1 MKLINDLLR
10 PLFDLLQAPL
20 AGMSAFF
27 GVLVWSIPVGI
38 FALWVFGKTSNQKR
52 IAEVKRR
59 IFAGLFEIRLFN
71 DDLRAIMRAQWEIL
85 GHVLHYQALALKPMI
100 FILPPLVLVMV
111 QLHQFYGFRGL
122 QPGDQALMTVQ
133 LDPTTATGT
142 SRPDIGLDLPDG
154 LRVVTG
160 PVWVPSLA
168 QISWELG
175 VDAEGDYDL
184 EVAVDGEKAA
194 KRLRATS
201 RLVRLSPER
210 PSRTFMDQLEWPSEQ
225 PLEDG
230 SAIRSIV
237 LGYPEGAIA
246 FLGWEFEWAFAW
258 MVAFFVLTMVIAFL
272 LRKPMG
278 VEL

>member
-1 MKLINDLLR
+1 
-10 PLFDLLQAPL
+10 
-20 AGMSAFF
+20 
-27 GVLVWSIPVGI
+27 
-38 FALWVFGKTSNQKR
+38 
-52 IAEVKRR
+52 
-59 IFAGLFEIRLFN
+59 
-71 DDLRAIMRAQWEIL
+71 
-85 GHVLHYQALALKPMI
+85 
-100 FILPPLVLVMV
+100 
-111 QLHQFYGFRGL
+111 
-122 QPGDQALMTVQ
+122 MTVQ

-154 LRVVTG
+154 LRIVTG